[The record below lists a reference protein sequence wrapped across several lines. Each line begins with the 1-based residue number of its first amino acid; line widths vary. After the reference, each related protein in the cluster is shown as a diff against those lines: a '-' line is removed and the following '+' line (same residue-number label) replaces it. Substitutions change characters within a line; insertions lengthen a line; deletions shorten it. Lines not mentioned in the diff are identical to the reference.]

1 MTTCAQKL
9 TDPAGIANGDRADSF
24 ALGAYAAR
32 SCAVKTQ
39 NAFDPTI
46 PLQPREVDDRLAELF
61 EGGQQFEEEMIGRL
75 VAVAGSSGP
84 STGSGIIDLR
94 LADELPAHIQ
104 SGATAEAVASGAALI
119 IGGLLPRDLVR
130 HRSGRPDVL
139 VRGADRADGR
149 PGYHVV
155 DIKHH
160 KIHER
165 KKPTTQPR
173 PNSAVLLSPFANPAP
188 EFADEIAGYGFR
200 LTSREADL
208 LQLAHYQR
216 MLADLGWDAPGRP
229 LAGLVGTDERAD
241 DWPGTDVITWMDLA
255 EPLLRTF
262 SRSDDSGWTAR
273 SALERYDHEHG
284 FRVDVAKIAARQTGR
299 PDDPK
304 LLVQPIVVAEC
315 NGCQWWDYCRSKL
328 PDNDVSLRI
337 GKGALDVREIATLR
351 AHGISEVD
359 QLAGVD
365 LDELLRWY
373 LPEVTHRAG
382 AEERLRQAARRAKL
396 ITAGVEFERITAGP
410 IPVPGADTEIDFDIE
425 TTLDGAIYLWGFR
438 TQVGNSTAGEYQP
451 FADFSEI
458 DADSERRLAVKA
470 LTWLREQDEA
480 TGSVRVYHYSG
491 FETAALR
498 RLAET
503 YPDEPIFR
511 WALEFAEDH
520 FCDLLDLV
528 KQNYFGVHGVG
539 LKQVASAG
547 AGFGWR
553 DDDAGGLN
561 STRWFTDAVHAESAE
576 LRELARVRVLN
587 YNEDD
592 VIATARVRA
601 WLRAS

>member
-1 MTTCAQKL
+1 MTTAARTRDAGKY
-9 TDPAGIANGDRADSF
+9 TDPTGDTAGDRSASF
-24 ALGAYAAR
+24 TLGAYAAR

-46 PLQPREVDDRLAELF
+46 PLQAREVDDRLAELF
-61 EGGQQFEEEMIGRL
+61 EGGEQFEEEVLAQLI
-75 VAVAGSSGP
+75 AAYDGSRGQV
-84 STGSGIIDLR
+84 IDLR

-104 SGATAEAVASGAALI
+104 SGALAEAVASGAGLI
-119 IGGLLPRDLVR
+119 VGGLLPRDPVR

-139 VRGADRADGR
+139 VRGEDRADGN

-165 KKPTTQPR
+165 KRPTTAPR
-173 PNSAVLLSPFANPAP
+173 PNSSVLVSSFGTPAP
-188 EFADEIAGYGFR
+188 DFADEVAGYGFR

-216 MLADLGWDAPGRP
+216 MLGDLGWDAPGRP
-229 LAGLVGTDERAD
+229 LAGLIGTD
-241 DWPGTDVITWMDLA
+241 DWAPEAMITWMDLA

-273 SALERYDHEHG
+273 SALERYDHEHA
-284 FRVDVAKIAARQTGR
+284 FRVDVARIAARQTGR
-299 PDDPK
+299 PDDPA

-315 NGCQWWDYCRSKL
+315 SGCQWWDYCRSKL
-328 PDNDVSLRI
+328 PDDDVSLRI
-337 GKGALDVREIATLR
+337 GKGSLDVREIATLR
-351 AHGISEVD
+351 AHGISTVD

-365 LDELLRWY
+365 LDELFGWY

-382 AEERLRQAARRAKL
+382 AEERLRQAARRARL
-396 ITAGVEFERITAGP
+396 ITAGVEYERITSGP
-410 IPVPGADTEIDFDIE
+410 IEVPGAELEIDFDIE
-425 TTLDGAIYLWGFR
+425 TTVEGTIYLWGFR
-438 TQVGNSTAGEYQP
+438 DATDGAYHP
-451 FADFSEI
+451 FADFTEV
-458 DADSERRLAVKA
+458 DAEDERRLAVRA
-470 LTWLREQDEA
+470 LTWLRDRA
-480 TGSVRVYHYSG
+480 ARAGSVRVYHYSG

-498 RLAET
+498 RLAEAH
-503 YPDEPIFR
+503 PAEPIFG
-511 WALEFAEDH
+511 WALDFAAEH
-520 FCDLLDLV
+520 FCDLLTLV
-528 KQNYFGVHGVG
+528 KQNYFGVHGIG
-539 LKQVASAG
+539 LKPVATAG
-547 AGFGWR
+547 AGFAWR

>member
-1 MTTCAQKL
+1 M
-9 TDPAGIANGDRADSF
+9 
-24 ALGAYAAR
+24 LGAYAAR

-39 NAFDPTI
+39 NAFDRTI
-46 PLQPREVDDRLAELF
+46 PLQTREVDDRLAELF
-61 EGGQQFEEEMIGRL
+61 EGGQQFEEAVIARL
-75 VAVAGSSGP
+75 VAAFSAHSSGRV
-84 STGSGIIDLR
+84 IDLR

-104 SGATAEAVASGAALI
+104 SGACAEAVAAGAELI
-119 IGGLLPRDLVR
+119 IGGLLPRDVAH

-139 VRGADRADGR
+139 VRGEDRPDGR

-155 DIKHH
+155 DIKNH

-165 KKPTTQPR
+165 KKETAVPR
-173 PNSAVLLSPFANPAP
+173 PNSSVLVSRFATPAP
-188 EFADEIAGYGFR
+188 VFADEVPGYGFR

-216 MLADLGWDAPGRP
+216 MLGDLGWAAPGRP
-229 LAGLVGTDERAD
+229 LAGLVGTDGPLFGDTFGNTFGDGAGEL
-241 DWPGTDVITWMDLA
+241 ITWMDLA

-273 SALERYDHEHG
+273 SALERYDHEHA
-284 FRVDVAKIAARQTGR
+284 FRVDVARIARSRTGAR
-299 PDDPK
+299 DDPA
-304 LLVQPIVVAEC
+304 LLVQPIVVDEC
-315 NGCQWWDYCRSKL
+315 SGCQWWDYCRSKL
-328 PDNDVSLRI
+328 SDDDVSLRI
-337 GKGALDVREIATLR
+337 GKGSLDVREIATLR

-365 LDELLRWY
+365 LDELFAWY

-396 ITAGVEFERITAGP
+396 ITTGVEFERITTGP
-410 IPVPGADTEIDFDIE
+410 IEVPAADLEIDFDIE
-425 TTLDGAIYLWGFR
+425 TTAEGSIYLWGFR
-438 TQVGNSTAGEYQP
+438 THRAGSTVGCYHP

-458 DADSERRLAVKA
+458 DAAAERRLAVRA
-470 LTWLREQDEA
+470 LTWLRRQAAGPD
-480 TGSVRVYHYSG
+480 SVRVYHYSG
-491 FETAALR
+491 FEIAALR

-503 YPDEPIFR
+503 HPDEPIFG
-511 WALEFAEDH
+511 WALEFAAES
-520 FCDLLDLV
+520 FCDLLPLV
-528 KQNYFGVHGVG
+528 KQNFFGVNGVG
-539 LKQVASAG
+539 LKPVASAA
-547 AGFGWR
+547 AGFRWR

-561 STRWFTDAVHAESAE
+561 STRWFVDAVHDESAE
-576 LRELARVRVLN
+576 QRELARTRVLN